1 MHIQKLFNFTAQR
14 TEQSRTTL
22 DTIKLKK
29 VVTDLPKNKSEE
41 EVISAALF
49 TALEKEKGF
58 GLSANQIG
66 VDKRMCVIN
75 IKEPM
80 VLINPKITK
89 RSEEA
94 VQYIESCLSLPKTM
108 RKPKNTVRSV
118 SVTVET
124 DNLGT
129 VEFGP
134 DEKDKIGT
142 EGHNYFGDEG
152 LLECVVAQHEI
163 DHLDGILITDSI
175 RAYNIQRVSE
185 KKYGRNDKVMVKSP
199 DGETDFMKYKK
210 AVPLLEKGYQIV

>member
-1 MHIQKLFNFTAQR
+1 MRNIVTDK
-14 TEQSRTTL
+14 
-22 DTIKLKK
+22 IKLSK
-29 VVTDLPKNKSEE
+29 VVTDLPKNKTEE
-41 EVISAALF
+41 DVISAALF

-80 VLINPKITK
+80 VLVNPKIVK

-108 RKPKNTVRSV
+108 RKPKNTVRSI
-118 SVTVET
+118 SITVET

-142 EGHNYFGDEG
+142 EGHNYFADEG

-163 DHLDGILITDSI
+163 DHLDGILITDSV

-185 KKYGRNDKVMVKSP
+185 KKYGRNDKVMIKSP
-199 DGETDFMKYKK
+199 DGDTEFVKYKK
-210 AVPLLEKGYQIV
+210 AVPLLERGYEIV

>member
-1 MHIQKLFNFTAQR
+1 MTKIVTDK
-14 TEQSRTTL
+14 
-22 DTIKLKK
+22 IKLSK
-29 VVTDLPKNKSEE
+29 VVTGLPKNKTEE
-41 EVISAALF
+41 DVISAALF

-80 VLINPKITK
+80 ILVNPKIVK

-108 RKPKNTVRSV
+108 RKPKNTVRSI
-118 SVTVET
+118 SITVET

-142 EGHNYFGDEG
+142 DGHNYFADEG

-185 KKYGRNDKVMVKSP
+185 KKYGRNDKVMIKSP
-199 DGETDFMKYKK
+199 DGETDFVKYKK
-210 AVPLLEKGYQIV
+210 AVPLLERGYEIV

>member
-1 MHIQKLFNFTAQR
+1 MSKIVT
-14 TEQSRTTL
+14 

-80 VLINPKITK
+80 VLVNPKIVK
-89 RSEEA
+89 RSEDA

-108 RKPKNTVRSV
+108 RKPKNTVRSI
-118 SVTVET
+118 SITVET

-142 EGHNYFGDEG
+142 EGHNYFADEG

-163 DHLDGILITDSI
+163 DHLDGILITDQI

-185 KKYGRNDKVMVKSP
+185 KKYGRNEKVMVKSP
-199 DGETDFMKYKK
+199 KGDTDFMKYKK
-210 AVPLLEKGYQIV
+210 AVPLLEKGYEIV

>member
-1 MHIQKLFNFTAQR
+1 MSKIVT
-14 TEQSRTTL
+14 
-22 DTIKLKK
+22 DIIKLKK

-49 TALEKEKGF
+49 TALQKEKGF

-80 VLINPKITK
+80 VLVNPKIVK

-108 RKPKNTVRSV
+108 RKPKNTVRSI
-118 SVTVET
+118 SISVET

-134 DEKDKIGT
+134 DEKDKIGE
-142 EGHNYFGDEG
+142 EGHNYFADEG

-163 DHLDGILITDSI
+163 DHLDGILITDQV

-185 KKYGRNDKVMVKSP
+185 KKYGRNEKVMVKSP
-199 DGETDFMKYKK
+199 EGDTDFMKYKK
-210 AVPLLEKGYQIV
+210 AVPLLEKGYEIV

>member
-1 MHIQKLFNFTAQR
+1 MTKIVTDK
-14 TEQSRTTL
+14 
-22 DTIKLKK
+22 IKLSK
-29 VVTDLPKNKSEE
+29 VVTDLPKNKTEE
-41 EVISAALF
+41 DVISAALF

-80 VLINPKITK
+80 ILVNPKIVK

-118 SVTVET
+118 SITVET

-142 EGHNYFGDEG
+142 DGHNYFADEG

-185 KKYGRNDKVMVKSP
+185 KKYGRNDKVMIKSP
-199 DGETDFMKYKK
+199 DGETDFVKYKK

>member
-1 MHIQKLFNFTAQR
+1 MSKIVT
-14 TEQSRTTL
+14 

-41 EVISAALF
+41 EVISSALF
-49 TALEKEKGF
+49 TALEIEKGF

>member
-1 MHIQKLFNFTAQR
+1 MSNIVT
-14 TEQSRTTL
+14 

-41 EVISAALF
+41 DVISAALF

-80 VLINPKITK
+80 ILVNPKIVK
-89 RSEEA
+89 RSEDA

-108 RKPKNTVRSV
+108 RKPKNTVRSI
-118 SVTVET
+118 SITVET

-142 EGHNYFGDEG
+142 EGHNYFADEG

-163 DHLDGILITDSI
+163 DHLDGILITDQI

-185 KKYGRNDKVMVKSP
+185 KKYGRNEKVMVKSP
-199 DGETDFMKYKK
+199 EGDTDFMKYKK
-210 AVPLLEKGYQIV
+210 AVPLLEKGYEIV

>member
-1 MHIQKLFNFTAQR
+1 MSKIVT
-14 TEQSRTTL
+14 

-142 EGHNYFGDEG
+142 EGHNYFADEG

-163 DHLDGILITDSI
+163 DHLDGILITDQI

-185 KKYGRNDKVMVKSP
+185 KKYGRNEKVMVKSP
-199 DGETDFMKYKK
+199 EGDTDFMKYKK
-210 AVPLLEKGYQIV
+210 AVPLLEKGYEIV

>member
-1 MHIQKLFNFTAQR
+1 MTKIVTDK
-14 TEQSRTTL
+14 
-22 DTIKLKK
+22 IKLSK
-29 VVTDLPKNKSEE
+29 VVTDLPKNKTEE
-41 EVISAALF
+41 DVISAALF

-80 VLINPKITK
+80 VLVNPKIVK

-108 RKPKNTVRSV
+108 RKPKNTVRSI
-118 SVTVET
+118 SITVET

-142 EGHNYFGDEG
+142 DGHNYFADEG

-185 KKYGRNDKVMVKSP
+185 KKYGRNDKVMIKSP
-199 DGETDFMKYKK
+199 DGETDFVKYKK
-210 AVPLLEKGYQIV
+210 AVPLLERGYEIV

>member
-1 MHIQKLFNFTAQR
+1 MSKIVT
-14 TEQSRTTL
+14 

-41 EVISAALF
+41 EVLSAALF

-80 VLINPKITK
+80 VLVNPKIVK

-108 RKPKNTVRSV
+108 RKPKNTVRSI
-118 SVTVET
+118 SITVDT

-142 EGHNYFGDEG
+142 EGHNYFADEG

-163 DHLDGILITDSI
+163 DHLDGILITDQI
-175 RAYNIQRVSE
+175 RAYNIQRVSQ
-185 KKYGRNDKVMVKSP
+185 KKYGRNEKVMVKSP
-199 DGETDFMKYKK
+199 EGDTDFMKYKK
-210 AVPLLEKGYQIV
+210 AVPLLEKGYEIV

>member
-1 MHIQKLFNFTAQR
+1 MTKIVTDK
-14 TEQSRTTL
+14 
-22 DTIKLKK
+22 IKLSK
-29 VVTDLPKNKSEE
+29 VVTDLPKNKTEE
-41 EVISAALF
+41 DVISAALF

-80 VLINPKITK
+80 VLVNPKIVK

-108 RKPKNTVRSV
+108 RKPKNTVRSI
-118 SVTVET
+118 SITVET

-142 EGHNYFGDEG
+142 EGHNYFADEG

-163 DHLDGILITDSI
+163 DHLDGILITDSV

-185 KKYGRNDKVMVKSP
+185 KKYGRNDKVMIKSP
-199 DGETDFMKYKK
+199 DGETDFVKYKK

>member
-1 MHIQKLFNFTAQR
+1 MRNIVTDK
-14 TEQSRTTL
+14 
-22 DTIKLKK
+22 IKLSK
-29 VVTDLPKNKSEE
+29 VVTDLPKNKTEE
-41 EVISAALF
+41 DVISAALF

-80 VLINPKITK
+80 VLVNPKIVK

-108 RKPKNTVRSV
+108 RKPKNTVRSI
-118 SVTVET
+118 SITVET

-142 EGHNYFGDEG
+142 EGHNYFADEG

-163 DHLDGILITDSI
+163 DHLDGILITDSV

-185 KKYGRNDKVMVKSP
+185 KKFGRNDKVMVKSP
-199 DGETDFMKYKK
+199 DGDTEFMKYKK
-210 AVPLLEKGYQIV
+210 AVPLLERGYQIV

>member
-1 MHIQKLFNFTAQR
+1 MTKIVTDK
-14 TEQSRTTL
+14 
-22 DTIKLKK
+22 IKLSK
-29 VVTDLPKNKSEE
+29 VVTDLPKNKTEE
-41 EVISAALF
+41 DVISAALF

-66 VDKRMCVIN
+66 VDKRMCVVN

-80 VLINPKITK
+80 VLVNPKIVK

-108 RKPKNTVRSV
+108 RKPKNTVRSI
-118 SVTVET
+118 SITVET

-142 EGHNYFGDEG
+142 DGHNYFADEG

-163 DHLDGILITDSI
+163 DHLDGILITDSV

-185 KKYGRNDKVMVKSP
+185 KKYGRNDKVMIKSP
-199 DGETDFMKYKK
+199 DGETDFVKYKK
-210 AVPLLEKGYQIV
+210 ALPLLDKGYQIV

>member
-1 MHIQKLFNFTAQR
+1 MRNIVTDK
-14 TEQSRTTL
+14 
-22 DTIKLKK
+22 IKLSK
-29 VVTDLPKNKSEE
+29 VVTDLPKNKTEE
-41 EVISAALF
+41 DVISAALF

-80 VLINPKITK
+80 VLVNPKIVK

-108 RKPKNTVRSV
+108 RKPKNTVRSI
-118 SVTVET
+118 SITVET

-142 EGHNYFGDEG
+142 DGHNYFADEG

-185 KKYGRNDKVMVKSP
+185 KKYGRNDKVMIKSP
-199 DGETDFMKYKK
+199 DGETDFVKYKK
-210 AVPLLEKGYQIV
+210 AVPLLERGYEIV

>member
-1 MHIQKLFNFTAQR
+1 MSKIVT
-14 TEQSRTTL
+14 
-22 DTIKLKK
+22 DTIKLQK

-80 VLINPKITK
+80 VLVNPKIVK

-108 RKPKNTVRSV
+108 RKPKNTVRSI
-118 SVTVET
+118 SITVET

-142 EGHNYFGDEG
+142 EGHNYFADEG

-163 DHLDGILITDSI
+163 DHLDGILIIDQV

-185 KKYGRNDKVMVKSP
+185 KKYGRNEKVMVKSP
-199 DGETDFMKYKK
+199 EGDTDFMKYKK
-210 AVPLLEKGYQIV
+210 AVPLLEKGYEIV

>member
-1 MHIQKLFNFTAQR
+1 MTKIVTDK
-14 TEQSRTTL
+14 
-22 DTIKLKK
+22 IKLSK
-29 VVTDLPKNKSEE
+29 VVTDLPKNKTEE
-41 EVISAALF
+41 DVISAALF

-80 VLINPKITK
+80 VLVNPKIVK

-108 RKPKNTVRSV
+108 RKPKNTVRSI
-118 SVTVET
+118 SITVET

-142 EGHNYFGDEG
+142 EGHNYFADEG

-163 DHLDGILITDSI
+163 DHLDGILITDSV

-185 KKYGRNDKVMVKSP
+185 KKFGRNDKVMVKSP
-199 DGETDFMKYKK
+199 DGDTEFIKYKK

>member
-1 MHIQKLFNFTAQR
+1 MSKIVT
-14 TEQSRTTL
+14 

-152 LLECVVAQHEI
+152 LLDCVVAQHEI

-210 AVPLLEKGYQIV
+210 AVPLLEIGYQIV

>member
-1 MHIQKLFNFTAQR
+1 MSKIVT
-14 TEQSRTTL
+14 
-22 DTIKLKK
+22 DTIKLQK

-80 VLINPKITK
+80 VLVNPKIVK

-108 RKPKNTVRSV
+108 RKPKNTVRSI
-118 SVTVET
+118 SITVET

-129 VEFGP
+129 VEFSA
-134 DEKDKIGT
+134 DEPKKIGT

-185 KKYGRNDKVMVKSP
+185 KKFGRNEKVMVKSP
-199 DGETDFMKYKK
+199 DGDTEFMKYKK

>member
-1 MHIQKLFNFTAQR
+1 MSKIVT
-14 TEQSRTTL
+14 

-75 IKEPM
+75 IKDPM
-80 VLINPKITK
+80 VLVNPKIVK

-108 RKPKNTVRSV
+108 RKPKNTVRSI
-118 SVTVET
+118 SISVET

-134 DEKDKIGT
+134 DEKDKIGE
-142 EGHNYFGDEG
+142 EGHNYFADEG

-185 KKYGRNDKVMVKSP
+185 RKYGRNDKVMIKSP
-199 DGETDFMKYKK
+199 DGDTEFIKYKK

>member
-1 MHIQKLFNFTAQR
+1 MSKIVT
-14 TEQSRTTL
+14 

-49 TALEKEKGF
+49 TALQKEKGF

-80 VLINPKITK
+80 VLVNPKIVK

-108 RKPKNTVRSV
+108 RKPKNTVRSI
-118 SVTVET
+118 SISVET

-134 DEKDKIGT
+134 DEKDKIGE
-142 EGHNYFGDEG
+142 EGHNYFADEG

-163 DHLDGILITDSI
+163 DHLDGILITDQV

-185 KKYGRNDKVMVKSP
+185 KKYGRNEKVMVKSP
-199 DGETDFMKYKK
+199 EGDTDFIKYKK
-210 AVPLLEKGYQIV
+210 AVPLLEKGYEIV

>member
-1 MHIQKLFNFTAQR
+1 MKSIVT
-14 TEQSRTTL
+14 

-49 TALEKEKGF
+49 TALKKEKGF

-80 VLINPKITK
+80 VLVNPKIVK

-108 RKPKNTVRSV
+108 RKPKNTVRSI

-142 EGHNYFGDEG
+142 EGHNYFADEG

-185 KKYGRNDKVMVKSP
+185 RKYGRNDKVMIKSP
-199 DGETDFMKYKK
+199 DGDTEFIKYKK

>member
-1 MHIQKLFNFTAQR
+1 MSKIVT
-14 TEQSRTTL
+14 

-210 AVPLLEKGYQIV
+210 VVPLLEKGYQIV

>member
-1 MHIQKLFNFTAQR
+1 MSKIVTDK
-14 TEQSRTTL
+14 
-22 DTIKLKK
+22 IKLKK
-29 VVTDLPKNKSEE
+29 PITDLPKNKSEE

-80 VLINPKITK
+80 VLINPKIIK

-118 SVTVET
+118 SITVET

>member
-1 MHIQKLFNFTAQR
+1 MTKIVTDK
-14 TEQSRTTL
+14 
-22 DTIKLKK
+22 IKLSK
-29 VVTDLPKNKSEE
+29 VVTDLPKNKTEE
-41 EVISAALF
+41 DVISAALF

-80 VLINPKITK
+80 VLVNPKIVK

-108 RKPKNTVRSV
+108 RKPKNTVRSI
-118 SVTVET
+118 SITVET

-142 EGHNYFGDEG
+142 EGHNYFADEG

-185 KKYGRNDKVMVKSP
+185 KKFGRNDKVMIKSP
-199 DGETDFMKYKK
+199 DGETDFVKYKK
-210 AVPLLEKGYQIV
+210 AVPLLERGYEIV

>member
-1 MHIQKLFNFTAQR
+1 MNNIVT
-14 TEQSRTTL
+14 

-49 TALEKEKGF
+49 TVLKKEKGF

-66 VDKRMCVIN
+66 VDKRICVIN

-80 VLINPKITK
+80 VLVNPKIVK
-89 RSEEA
+89 RSEDA

-108 RKPKNTVRSV
+108 RKPKNTVRSI
-118 SVTVET
+118 SITVET

-129 VEFGP
+129 VEFGA
-134 DEKDKIGT
+134 DEKDKIGL
-142 EGHNYFGDEG
+142 EGHNYFADEG

-163 DHLDGILITDSI
+163 DHLDGILITDQI

-185 KKYGRNDKVMVKSP
+185 KKYGRNEKVMVKSP
-199 DGETDFMKYKK
+199 EGDTDFMKYKK
-210 AVPLLEKGYQIV
+210 AVPLLEKGYEIV

>member
-1 MHIQKLFNFTAQR
+1 MSKIVT
-14 TEQSRTTL
+14 
-22 DTIKLKK
+22 DTIKLQK

-80 VLINPKITK
+80 VLVNPKIVK

-108 RKPKNTVRSV
+108 RKPKNTVRSI
-118 SVTVET
+118 SITVET

-142 EGHNYFGDEG
+142 EGHNYFADEG

-163 DHLDGILITDSI
+163 DHLDGILIIDQV

-185 KKYGRNDKVMVKSP
+185 KKYGRNEKVMVKSP
-199 DGETDFMKYKK
+199 EGDTDFMKYKK
-210 AVPLLEKGYQIV
+210 AVPLLEKGYEFV

>member
-1 MHIQKLFNFTAQR
+1 MRNIVTDK
-14 TEQSRTTL
+14 
-22 DTIKLKK
+22 IKLSK
-29 VVTDLPKNKSEE
+29 VVTDLPKNKTEE
-41 EVISAALF
+41 DVISAALF

-80 VLINPKITK
+80 ILVNPKIVK

-108 RKPKNTVRSV
+108 RKPKNTVRSI
-118 SVTVET
+118 SITVET

-142 EGHNYFGDEG
+142 DGHNYFADEG

-185 KKYGRNDKVMVKSP
+185 KKYGRNDKVMIKSP
-199 DGETDFMKYKK
+199 DGETDFVKYKK

>member
-1 MHIQKLFNFTAQR
+1 MTKIVTDK
-14 TEQSRTTL
+14 
-22 DTIKLKK
+22 IKLSK
-29 VVTDLPKNKSEE
+29 VVTDLPKNKTEE
-41 EVISAALF
+41 DVISAALF

-80 VLINPKITK
+80 VLVNPKIVK

-108 RKPKNTVRSV
+108 RKPKNTVRSI
-118 SVTVET
+118 SITVET

-142 EGHNYFGDEG
+142 EGHNYFADEG

-163 DHLDGILITDSI
+163 DHLDGILITDSV

-185 KKYGRNDKVMVKSP
+185 KKYGRNDKVMIKSP
-199 DGETDFMKYKK
+199 DGETDFVKYKK
-210 AVPLLEKGYQIV
+210 ALPLLEKGYQIV

>member
-1 MHIQKLFNFTAQR
+1 MTKIVTDK
-14 TEQSRTTL
+14 
-22 DTIKLKK
+22 IKLSK
-29 VVTDLPKNKSEE
+29 VVTDLPKNKTEE
-41 EVISAALF
+41 DVISAALF

-66 VDKRMCVIN
+66 IDKRMCVIN

-80 VLINPKITK
+80 ILVNPKIVK

-108 RKPKNTVRSV
+108 RKPKNTVRSI
-118 SVTVET
+118 SITVET

-142 EGHNYFGDEG
+142 DGHNYFADEG

-163 DHLDGILITDSI
+163 DHLDGILITDSV

-185 KKYGRNDKVMVKSP
+185 KKFGRNDKVMVKSP
-199 DGETDFMKYKK
+199 DGDTEFIKYKK
-210 AVPLLEKGYQIV
+210 AVPLLERGYEIV

>member
-1 MHIQKLFNFTAQR
+1 MSKIVT
-14 TEQSRTTL
+14 
-22 DTIKLKK
+22 DTIKLQK

-80 VLINPKITK
+80 VLINPKIIK

>member
-1 MHIQKLFNFTAQR
+1 MSKIVT
-14 TEQSRTTL
+14 

-80 VLINPKITK
+80 VLVNPKIVK

-108 RKPKNTVRSV
+108 RKPKNTVRSI
-118 SVTVET
+118 SITVET

-142 EGHNYFGDEG
+142 EGHNYFADEG

-163 DHLDGILITDSI
+163 DHLDGILITDSV

-185 KKYGRNDKVMVKSP
+185 KKYGRNDKVMIKSP
-199 DGETDFMKYKK
+199 DGDTEFVKYKK
-210 AVPLLEKGYQIV
+210 AVPLLERGYEIV

>member
-1 MHIQKLFNFTAQR
+1 MSKIVT
-14 TEQSRTTL
+14 

-142 EGHNYFGDEG
+142 EGHNYFADEG

-163 DHLDGILITDSI
+163 DHLDGILITDQI

-185 KKYGRNDKVMVKSP
+185 KKYGRNEKVMVKSP
-199 DGETDFMKYKK
+199 EGDTDFIKYKK
-210 AVPLLEKGYQIV
+210 AVPLLEKGYEIV

>member
-1 MHIQKLFNFTAQR
+1 MSKIVT
-14 TEQSRTTL
+14 

-80 VLINPKITK
+80 VLVNPKIVK
-89 RSEEA
+89 RSEDA

-108 RKPKNTVRSV
+108 RKPKNTVRSI
-118 SVTVET
+118 SITVET

-142 EGHNYFGDEG
+142 EGHNYFADEG

-163 DHLDGILITDSI
+163 DHLDGILITDSV

-185 KKYGRNDKVMVKSP
+185 KKYGRNEKVMVKSP
-199 DGETDFMKYKK
+199 EGETDFMKYKK
-210 AVPLLEKGYQIV
+210 AVPLLEKGYEIV

>member
-1 MHIQKLFNFTAQR
+1 MSKIVT
-14 TEQSRTTL
+14 

-80 VLINPKITK
+80 ILVNPKIVK

-108 RKPKNTVRSV
+108 RKPKNTVRSI
-118 SVTVET
+118 SITVET

-134 DEKDKIGT
+134 DEADKIGS
-142 EGHNYFGDEG
+142 EGHNYFADEG

-163 DHLDGILITDSI
+163 DHLDGILITDSV

-185 KKYGRNDKVMVKSP
+185 KKFGRNDKVMVKSP
-199 DGETDFMKYKK
+199 DGDTEFMKYKK
-210 AVPLLEKGYQIV
+210 AVPLLERGYEIV

>member
-1 MHIQKLFNFTAQR
+1 MSKIVT
-14 TEQSRTTL
+14 

-49 TALEKEKGF
+49 TALQKEKGF

-80 VLINPKITK
+80 VLVNPKIVK

-108 RKPKNTVRSV
+108 RKPKNTVRS
-118 SVTVET
+118 
-124 DNLGT
+124 
-129 VEFGP
+129 
-134 DEKDKIGT
+134 I
-142 EGHNYFGDEG
+142 
-152 LLECVVAQHEI
+152 
-163 DHLDGILITDSI
+163 
-175 RAYNIQRVSE
+175 
-185 KKYGRNDKVMVKSP
+185 
-199 DGETDFMKYKK
+199 
-210 AVPLLEKGYQIV
+210 